1 MIDTV
6 YFTALI
12 LVFIRI
18 SSFFL
23 AVPVLFP
30 RAFPNT
36 VKVLLLLSISFM
48 IVPSINTGN
57 IGDINSNYILITNV
71 IAEVLTGLILGYV
84 TNLCFMAIRFAGNLL
99 DIQAGF
105 AMMSLFDP
113 NTSSNI
119 TLIENI
125 LYMMASMLFF
135 LSNGHHVLIGAIIDS
150 FNVASIGTFIT
161 YDKTLLMIAKSFS
174 DFFTIGF
181 KIALPI
187 VIILLI
193 TDITMGLLARTVPQL
208 NVMILGLPIKILLSL
223 GMIAFLLPLFA
234 KYIAS
239 TFDQIPNAIKGIYN
253 TLPILFIFSD
263 DKTEEATPK
272 KKEEAKKKGQ
282 IARSK
287 EVSLAFTLLASAI
300 VIMAF
305 GDYVIELLKSI
316 MYFFLSEKVISDVT
330 AESIKSLNIYTI
342 SKLGIAIG
350 PFAMAIMVI
359 GVASNYAQTGVIKT
373 TDTLKPDFNKINPIN
388 GFKRMFSLRTVVEL
402 IKDIAVI
409 SIVGLICYKFI
420 VSNLNNLMTINT
432 LQTDSIAYSLKDIVS
447 SIFIRVSIVLIVISL
462 ADYLYQR
469 WQHNKDLRMSK
480 QEIKEEYK
488 QMEGSQEVKQ
498 KRKEKMR
505 ELARR
510 RMISEVPNATVVVTN
525 PTHLAIALKYEE
537 GVSDVPK
544 VVAKGSGAIALRIK
558 EVAKENDVP
567 IFENKPLARLIYSNV
582 EIEDEIPAE
591 MYSAVAE
598 ILALVFKTKK
608 R

>member
-30 RAFPNT
+30 KAFPNT

-125 LYMMASMLFF
+125 FYMLASMLFF

-193 TDITMGLLARTVPQL
+193 TDITLGLLARTVPQL

-223 GMIAFLLPLFA
+223 GMIALILPLFA
-234 KYIAS
+234 KYFAS
-239 TFDQIPNAIKGIYN
+239 TFDQIPHAIKGIYN
-253 TLPILFIFSD
+253 TLPLLLIFAD

-305 GDYVIELLKSI
+305 GGFVIELLKSI
-316 MYFFLSEKVISDVT
+316 MYFFLSEKVVSDVNT
-330 AESIKSLNIYTI
+330 ESIKSLNVYAT

-350 PFAMAIMVI
+350 PFAIAIMIVGI
-359 GVASNYAQTGVIKT
+359 AANYAQTGVIKT
-373 TDTLKPDFNKINPIN
+373 TDPLKPDFNKINPIN

-409 SIVGLICYKFI
+409 TIVGLICYKFI

-432 LQTDSIAYSLKDIVS
+432 LQIDSIAYSLKEIVTT
-447 SIFIRVSIVLIVISL
+447 IFFRVSIVLIVISL
-462 ADYLYQR
+462 ADYMYQR

-525 PTHLAIALKYEE
+525 PTHLAIAIKYEE

-544 VVAKGSGAIALRIK
+544 VVAKGSGAVALRIK
-558 EVAKENDVP
+558 EVAKENNVP

-582 EIEDEIPAE
+582 EIEDEIPVE